1 MVEENII
8 VKCPHCELL
17 VQTLIKEFNCKIFR
31 HGVFKLNL
39 TQIDPHLS
47 KEGCDELKGKDL
59 IYGCGKPYEL
69 VKKENDWIAV
79 ACEYK

>member
-1 MVEENII
+1 MVDENII
-8 VKCPHCELL
+8 VTCPHCKLL
-17 VQTLIKEFNCKIFR
+17 IQTLVKEFNCKIFR
-31 HGVFKLNL
+31 HGIFKIDY
-39 TQIDPHLS
+39 TQIDPHLPK
-47 KEGCDELKGKDL
+47 KECDKLKEKGL